1 MDNDCNSKEYRP
13 KFLQLYNH
21 LMYVEHRTVIPCSSS
36 IWFLL
41 FPKSDALLKGCCHS
55 AIPSMYSK
63 IPHEPGEKE
72 KYSRKVPYIK
82 KDMCRYAIA
91 YGKSFS

>member
-1 MDNDCNSKEYRP
+1 
-13 KFLQLYNH
+13 
-21 LMYVEHRTVIPCSSS
+21 MYIEHRTVIPCSSR

-72 KYSRKVPYIK
+72 QFSRKVPYIK
-82 KDMCRYAIA
+82 KDMRRYAIA
-91 YGKSFS
+91 YGKVILLETFLIYLNALRQN